1 MPREISSLPGT
12 DEDHEDESECER
24 CAEVMPTK
32 HLVEYRGH
40 ELCIDCV
47 LELRGEGE

>member
-1 MPREISSLPGT
+1 MKAISSLPGT
-12 DEDHEDESECER
+12 EADDEDESECER

-32 HLVEYRGH
+32 HLVTYRGY

-47 LELRGEGE
+47 IELRGEGE